1 MSQVMNEDNWLY
13 GLLLL
18 AFIFANS
25 WVAYHIGKQS
35 TISKVE
41 DILIEQESVSTDKIS
56 LEDIKL
62 ELSKLR

>member
-1 MSQVMNEDNWLY
+1 MNEDNWLS

-25 WVAYHIGKQS
+25 WVAYYIGKHS
-35 TISKVE
+35 TISKIE
-41 DILIEQESVSTDKIS
+41 DIIIEQESVSTDKIS
-56 LEDIKL
+56 LEDIKY